1 MHMSVKCEFSP
12 HALIWRKKIT
22 KKPIRSR
29 EALPL
34 GKKEHIINQ
43 DRSNRKGPAGLGR
56 WLHGPSPAGG
66 GKERETPPRSPVPAA
81 ARSLTSIISRDLAV
95 GLLSIPCSVICSLPS
110 RGSFSP
116 GTSSFL
122 CPFFSCPP
130 AANVFAGTVTG
141 PRTCRDL
148 QREWAG
154 SPPAA
159 PASCPLPSGVR
170 QPGH

>member
-66 GKERETPPRSPVPAA
+66 GEGEGDAPSVP
-81 ARSLTSIISRDLAV
+81 
-95 GLLSIPCSVICSLPS
+95 GPCGCTI
-110 RGSFSP
+110 
-116 GTSSFL
+116 
-122 CPFFSCPP
+122 
-130 AANVFAGTVTG
+130 ADKHN
-141 PRTCRDL
+141 
-148 QREWAG
+148 
-154 SPPAA
+154 
-159 PASCPLPSGVR
+159 
-170 QPGH
+170 